1 MLVDL
6 VNFKYFFLIIVLI
19 IDIVFIINIDI
30 LNINKLFFDTVINN
44 ERKMN
49 NTNSITKNSL
59 LFFILV
65 IV

>member
-49 NTNSITKNSL
+49 NTNSITKNSF

-65 IV
+65 VV